1 MFKRI
6 IVGVDGSPA
15 SLTAA
20 KLALRIGN
28 FLDVPV
34 VGVYVVDTLLL
45 EESFLADLAGV
56 LGLTYYEGASAK
68 VREFLEKQGDA
79 VLTEFSA
86 LGREFGAKVS
96 VVQSTGIPC
105 KEIAEQADPED
116 LVVVGRTGRKPLRST
131 FPGTTA
137 ERTVRLA
144 RSPVLLVPETEGKL
158 SSTLV
163 AYDGSESARRA
174 VEICRSLRDLFGYS
188 VTALYVGDDVDRIR
202 NELDG
207 LLGEDYSFRT
217 ARGFP
222 EEKIVSTAREM
233 SADILFMGA
242 YGKSRFR
249 EFLLGSVTS
258 FVIYNLEIPILLAK
272 SVRD

>member
-158 SSTLV
+158 SSALV